1 MNADILWQIAGIAI
15 LVIVIH
21 AVLKSAGRD
30 EFAWL
35 TVLAGLSIVL
45 YLAVRTVNDLFQT
58 VRTLFQF

>member
-1 MNADILWQIAGIAI
+1 LNVTVIWQIAGIAI
-15 LVIVIH
+15 LVIVVH

-35 TVLAGLSIVL
+35 IVLAGLSVVL
-45 YLAVRTVNDLFQT
+45 YLAVRTVSDLFQT

>member
-1 MNADILWQIAGIAI
+1 LNPTIIWQIAGIAV

-35 TVLAGLSIVL
+35 TVLVGLTVVL
-45 YLAVRTVNDLFQT
+45 YLAVRTVADLFQT
-58 VRTLFQF
+58 VRALFQF

>member
-1 MNADILWQIAGIAI
+1 MNVAIIWQIAGIAI
-15 LVIVIH
+15 LVIVVH

-35 TVLAGLSIVL
+35 TVLAGLSVVL